1 LDHKSNDIDHLLEK
15 LEKLIAQQAIL
26 KREIFEIKSELEVY
40 KRSDEKEETKADS
53 EVIQKEPA
61 AVNLEKP
68 QELKQEEK
76 PALKSLVEPVAEKK
90 TDVAEHK
97 VSKSFKIR
105 LPESIQSNLEDFIG
119 TNLINKIGIIV
130 LIIGI
135 GIGTKFV
142 IDKNLIS
149 PLVRLV
155 LGYFLGISML
165 FIAYRIKKN
174 YHNFSAVLC
183 SGSMAVLYLMTYAG
197 IVFFGIFNL
206 AVAFTI
212 MVVITIFT
220 VYQSLKYD
228 REIISIIGL
237 TGAYAIPFLI
247 SEESD
252 NYFFLFSYIAIINL
266 GILAVAIK
274 KYWQLLY
281 YIAFA
286 FTWLIYVIW
295 WQNVDFEDLEY
306 FRISVLFS
314 SIFFMIFY
322 FSFLINKVLNKRVF
336 SIEDV
341 ILIIA
346 NSFIYYGLAYVAFNN
361 DIWEDLLGSFTLI
374 NASIHI
380 LVWVLIYYRK
390 ERDENLL
397 RLIFGLVIT
406 FITIAIPV
414 QFDGNWVTLFWII
427 EGTALFIIGRTRR
440 SYFYEFLAY
449 PVLVF
454 ALYSLMDDWRIAF
467 ARYASLD
474 YEEGYTLF
482 FNINFLVALITIAC
496 LAAVNY
502 ISYQSKYT
510 IKKDMDPTFK
520 SMIQYF
526 LPGALIFVTFYTFRF
541 EISIYFRQLYA
552 DSANLAFSGNNSNL
566 KSALNEDILGI
577 KTTWILIYSMLYF
590 SLISIANIVKL
601 KNEDIVYKSV
611 IANAIVLFI
620 FLSDGLYV
628 LSELRESYISP
639 EYPDKFIPGL
649 ENIYIRYIALI
660 VFAYVLIINYRLI
673 RQKYLHRNIK
683 IYLDLFTY
691 LAVLWILS
699 SELLH
704 WLDLG
709 GYKSSYKLGLSILWG
724 TYSLLLIII
733 GIWKKLK
740 YLRIC
745 AILLFGITLI
755 KLSVYDISGM
765 DTISKTIV
773 FILLGILLLIISFLY
788 NKYRKII
795 F

>member
-1 LDHKSNDIDHLLEK
+1 LDKKYSDIESLSRK
-15 LEKLIAQQAIL
+15 LNILISKQDVLSQ
-26 KREIFEIKSELEVY
+26 EIDEIKSALENY
-40 KRSDEKEETKADS
+40 RKEG
-53 EVIQKEPA
+53 IQKEVTTERTREPA
-61 AVNLEKP
+61 TIPEVKPTVTPSFEPAKEKKVG
-68 QELKQEEK
+68 QAEEK
-76 PALKSLVEPVAEKK
+76 TSK
-90 TDVAEHK
+90 TF
-97 VSKSFKIR
+97 SFK

-119 TNLINKIGIIV
+119 TNLINKIGIVI

-135 GIGTKFV
+135 GIGTKFA

-149 PLVRLV
+149 PLVRLI
-155 LGYFLGISML
+155 LGYSLGISLL
-165 FIAYRIKKN
+165 FFAYRLKKN
-174 YHNFSAVLC
+174 YFNFSAVLC
-183 SGSMAVLYLMTYAG
+183 SGSMAIMYFMTYAG
-197 IVFFGIFNL
+197 IVYFGIFNL

-228 REIISIIGL
+228 RQVISIIGL
-237 TGAYAIPFLI
+237 SGAYAIPFLI
-247 SEESD
+247 GGESD
-252 NYFFLFSYIAIINL
+252 NYIFLFSYIAIINF
-266 GILAVAIK
+266 GILGVAIK

-286 FTWLIYVIW
+286 FTWIIYVIW
-295 WQNVDFEDLEY
+295 WQDVNFENLEY
-306 FRISVLFS
+306 FQLSIIFS
-314 SIFFMIFY
+314 SIFFLIFY
-322 FSFLINKVLNKRVF
+322 FSFLINKVLNKRIF

-346 NSFIYYGLAYVAFNN
+346 NSFIYYGLAYIAFDN
-361 DIWEDLLGSFTLI
+361 DIWGNLLGSFTLI
-374 NASIHI
+374 NASIHV
-380 LVWVLIYYRK
+380 LVWVLIYFRK

-414 QFDGNWVTLFWII
+414 QFDSNWVTLFWII
-427 EGTALFIIGRTRR
+427 EGTALFIIGRTGK

-449 PVLVF
+449 PILVF

-467 ARYASLD
+467 ATYASLD
-474 YEEGYTLF
+474 YEVGYTLF
-482 FNINFLVALITIAC
+482 FNINFLVALITIAG
-496 LAAVNY
+496 LVVANY
-502 ISYQSKYT
+502 INYQPRYP
-510 IKKDMDPTFK
+510 IKTDLDPTFK

-526 LPGALIFVTFYTFRF
+526 LIGALIFVVYYTFRI
-541 EISIYFRQLYA
+541 EIAIYFRQLYS
-552 DSANLAFSGNNSNL
+552 DSADLAFSGNNSNL
-566 KSALNEDILGI
+566 KSILNEDILGL
-577 KTTWILIYSMLYF
+577 KTIWILIYSMLYF
-590 SLISIANIVKL
+590 SLISIGNIFKL
-601 KNEDIVYKSV
+601 KNKDIGYQSV
-611 IANAIVLFI
+611 IANAIVLVI
-620 FLSDGLYV
+620 FLLQGLYV

-639 EYPDKFIPGL
+639 EYPEKFIPGL
-649 ENIYIRYIALI
+649 ENIYIRYFALI

-673 RQKYLHRNIK
+673 RQKYMQRNIK
-683 IYLDLFTY
+683 IYIDLFTY

-699 SELLH
+699 SELLQ

-755 KLSVYDISGM
+755 KLSAYDISGM

-773 FILLGILLLIISFLY
+773 FILLGIILLIISFLY
-788 NKYRKII
+788 NKYRKVI